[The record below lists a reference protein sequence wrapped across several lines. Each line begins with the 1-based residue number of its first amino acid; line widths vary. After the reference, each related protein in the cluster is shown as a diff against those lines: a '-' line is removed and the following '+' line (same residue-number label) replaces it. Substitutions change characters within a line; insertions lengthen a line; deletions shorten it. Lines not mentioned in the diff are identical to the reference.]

1 MILPK
6 LAASIRQRFAP
17 TASDV
22 GVSQRIVLSTD
33 LPGPPAVA
41 IARRLSKSRSDVE
54 IASLETEFKMRGRDL
69 AVRAWFVVGA
79 EHLSS
84 DLRANLPRAIAALGA
99 TDSLMSRVFY
109 LSTSYR
115 IPTAR
120 IAGLLG
126 LRRRRVR
133 RLLIEAIAA
142 LDRLER

>member
-6 LAASIRQRFAP
+6 LAKSIRQRFAP
-17 TASDV
+17 KASDL
-22 GVSQRIVLSTD
+22 GANERFVLSTD

-54 IASLETEFKMRGRDL
+54 IAPLETEFEMRGRDL

-84 DLRANLPRAIAALGA
+84 DLRANLPRAIAALTA
-99 TDSLMSRVFY
+99 TDPLVSRVFY

-115 IPTAR
+115 IPTPR

-133 RLLIEAIAA
+133 QLLIEAIAA
-142 LDRLER
+142 LDRSER